1 MSHDAVETKI
11 KAEVEKG
18 SLLQA
23 LAVQEIEESHS
34 LAQAKVKAEQIV
46 ADAKRDA
53 QSQLEHL
60 PQQLKQL
67 ETEIIHR
74 ESEKGG
80 KEALDIQIRAED
92 QLMQNKKVWQ
102 HKVDHAAQNLVKRVL
117 KVGV

>member
-1 MSHDAVETKI
+1 MSHDAVETKV
-11 KAEVEKG
+11 AVEVEKG

-34 LAQAKVKAEQIV
+34 LAQAKIKAEQIL

-67 ETEIIHR
+67 ETGIIHR
-74 ESEKGG
+74 ESDKGG
-80 KEALDIQIRAED
+80 KEAFDIQIRAED
-92 QLMQNKKVWQ
+92 QLTQNKKGWQ
-102 HKVDHAAQNLVKRVL
+102 QRVDHAAQNLVKRVL
-117 KVGV
+117 KVGS

>member
-1 MSHDAVETKI
+1 MSHDAVETKV
-11 KAEVEKG
+11 ATEVEKG

-23 LAVQEIEESHS
+23 LAIQEIEESHS
-34 LAQAKVKAEQIV
+34 LAQAKVKAEQLI
-46 ADAKRDA
+46 ADAQRGA
-53 QSQLEHL
+53 QSQLAHL

-80 KEALDIQIRAED
+80 KEALDIQIRSED
-92 QLMQNKKVWQ
+92 LLAQNKTVWQ
-102 HKVDHAAQNLVKRVL
+102 QRVDHAAKNLVKRVL

>member
-1 MSHDAVETKI
+1 MSHDAVETKAQ
-11 KAEVEKG
+11 AEVEKG
-18 SLLQA
+18 SLLQT

-34 LAQAKVKAEQIV
+34 LTQAKVRAEQIL
-46 ADAKRDA
+46 ADAKRDGE
-53 QSQLEHL
+53 SQLAHL

-80 KEALDIQIRAED
+80 KEALGIQIRSED
-92 QLMQNKKVWQ
+92 QLAQNKTVWQ
-102 HKVDHAAQNLVKRVL
+102 QRVDHAAKNLVKRVL